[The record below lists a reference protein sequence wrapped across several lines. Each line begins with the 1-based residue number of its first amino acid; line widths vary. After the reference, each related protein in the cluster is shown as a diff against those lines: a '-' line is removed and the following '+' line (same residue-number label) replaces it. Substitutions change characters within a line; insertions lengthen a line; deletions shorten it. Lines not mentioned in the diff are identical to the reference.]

1 LTRKGRNRGFW
12 AENEF
17 LDTVTRAR
25 ARAREGSEVKR
36 IGPAEK
42 KVKLSEK
49 NHLHFGVENR
59 FVL

>member
-1 LTRKGRNRGFW
+1 
-12 AENEF
+12 